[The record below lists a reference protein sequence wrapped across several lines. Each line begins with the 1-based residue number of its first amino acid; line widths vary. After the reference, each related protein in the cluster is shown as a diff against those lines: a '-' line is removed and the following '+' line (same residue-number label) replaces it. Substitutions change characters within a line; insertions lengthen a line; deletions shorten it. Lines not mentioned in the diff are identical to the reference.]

1 MSNKPKLVPC
11 PHNEGVMCAH
21 TADCENC
28 GWNPDV
34 EARRTQS
41 IREELGIEEE

>member
-1 MSNKPKLVPC
+1 MAKNEITQC
-11 PHNEGVMCAH
+11 PRNEGVGCAH

-34 EARRTQS
+34 AERRLEV
-41 IREELGIEEE
+41 IREELGIDE